1 MYTKW
6 VYSLLSFY
14 FLTLS
19 FDTYSLDIYE
29 ALSLVKKHSLDLQK
43 IEQERV
49 SINHNVAKLDGRFD
63 FSFDQQVSYEF
74 DKSKSQSSIRNK
86 SNTIYSSTT
95 LSKENSWGTQF
106 KTTFD
111 LDYSDV
117 TESKGGASLLQRS
130 INPAFDT
137 KIQLEISQPLYRNWL
152 GKEHKLEKEVAKA
165 EGVPVK
171 HSLQLIKQELQNK
184 IELLFLQHSYL
195 LEQKRV
201 IQEILKYRKKHLDLI
216 VNRKIMGRSEDLDEA
231 RERFNLLQDES
242 RVLDLDL
249 KVQEIEKV
257 LFYEV
262 YAYTSN
268 EDQFIKQ
275 HPLNQEV
282 SPLPA
287 SDLARAVDY
296 ALSSRIDMKR
306 IRESKEYQLKKI
318 EWVEEKNKMN
328 LNAFI
333 VYQVN
338 GIDKKISKS
347 LRYSINSDYPKFE
360 VGIKLSFPLGD
371 RSHKNEKLSE
381 IARLSS
387 LSIENKQLENQVRH
401 ELDINFFALQSA
413 DKRIQQN
420 EKIYQA
426 LLVQKEKEFI
436 KYHQARS
443 ESVLLLMHEINLLE
457 VALNRIHSLFDKR
470 KAEASIRFLCHAY

>member
-1 MYTKW
+1 
-6 VYSLLSFY
+6 
-14 FLTLS
+14 
-19 FDTYSLDIYE
+19 LDIYE

-117 TESKGGASLLQRS
+117 TESKGSASLLQRS

-171 HSLQLIKQELQNK
+171 HSLQLIKQEIQNK

-338 GIDKKISKS
+338 GIDKKIS
-347 LRYSINSDYPKFE
+347 
-360 VGIKLSFPLGD
+360 
-371 RSHKNEKLSE
+371 
-381 IARLSS
+381 
-387 LSIENKQLENQVRH
+387 
-401 ELDINFFALQSA
+401 
-413 DKRIQQN
+413 
-420 EKIYQA
+420 
-426 LLVQKEKEFI
+426 
-436 KYHQARS
+436 
-443 ESVLLLMHEINLLE
+443 
-457 VALNRIHSLFDKR
+457 
-470 KAEASIRFLCHAY
+470 